1 MVAEM
6 TNRIVQGMREA
17 VAHAQGRKIRARVTV
32 VRVPQTI
39 DVKAVR
45 RKTNLTQ
52 RAFAERFGISL
63 KTLRHWE
70 QGLRVPEGPARV
82 LLRVIERE
90 PEAVTRAL
98 R

>member
-1 MVAEM
+1 M
-6 TNRIVQGMREA
+6 TSRIIQGMREA
-17 VAHAQGRKIRARVTV
+17 LAHAQGKKVGARVRV
-32 VRVPQTI
+32 VRVPRSI

-45 RKTNLTQ
+45 RKTKLSQ
-52 RAFAERFGISL
+52 RAFAARFGISL

-70 QGLRVPEGPARV
+70 QGYRVPEGPARV

-98 R
+98 S

>member
-1 MVAEM
+1 M
-6 TNRIVQGMREA
+6 TNRIVQGMQEA
-17 VAHAQGRKIRARVTV
+17 VAHAQGKKMRARVTI

-39 DVKAVR
+39 DVRAVR
-45 RKTNLTQ
+45 RRTKLSQ
-52 RAFAERFGISL
+52 RAVAEQFGISL

-70 QGLRVPEGPARV
+70 QGLRRPEGPARV